1 MRRRR
6 GPRRPPVV
14 PGEGDLVVDARI
26 RARLLGLHLL
36 DLDARVIARTAGE
49 ETRGAS
55 TAIPADSTDTTG
67 TTQITD
73 RVQRP
78 ARPVGDDVGALGR
91 PALSRAAQLLDE
103 GSSALG
109 DARRVRRQVGV
120 RADGAAPPVRASRR
134 RRAAPAR

>member
-6 GPRRPPVV
+6 GPRRPPAA
-14 PGEGDLVVDARI
+14 PGKGDLVVDARI

-49 ETRGAS
+49 ETQVAA
-55 TAIPADSTDTTG
+55 TAIPADSTENTPTRD
-67 TTQITD
+67 Q
-73 RVQRP
+73 VQLP
-78 ARPVGDDVGALGR
+78 VRPVAEGVGSPGR

-109 DARRVRRQVGV
+109 DARRVRRQAGV

-134 RRAAPAR
+134 RRAASAR